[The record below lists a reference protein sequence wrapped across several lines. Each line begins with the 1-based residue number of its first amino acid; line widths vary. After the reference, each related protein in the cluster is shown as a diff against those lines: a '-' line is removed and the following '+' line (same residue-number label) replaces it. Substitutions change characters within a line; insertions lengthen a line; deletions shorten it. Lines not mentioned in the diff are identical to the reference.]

1 MKKFNILII
10 SPSFN
15 MKIGGTGGL
24 TIVSNV
30 MLQLFKN
37 DKIFK
42 LKQIS
47 TRGNIFLFSPFIYLL
62 SLLKIFFFVVF
73 DKIDLAHVHISQQ
86 GSSYRKIL
94 ICILLKFF
102 KIPYIL
108 HLHGSKFHHF
118 YNDSSILTKN
128 LIFKIFNESQA
139 NIVLGEFWKKFL
151 ENKVKVKKNVFILYN
166 TSIFKSKFKIKNSK
180 QLNILFLGRLSRRK
194 GTYDLI
200 KALNK
205 IKNYNNWY
213 AKLVGDGDINE
224 INNLISKLNL
234 RERIEVT
241 GWKNRQ
247 QINKYLLVSNIFIL
261 PSYDENLPLS
271 VIEAMACGIPVIT
284 TPVGALPE
292 IVKHNYNG
300 ILVKPGNIS
309 GISKNIKFLLKS
321 KKLRDKIGKNA
332 QIFFSK
338 KLNDKSFKKNL
349 IIIWRKKINEK

>member
-1 MKKFNILII
+1 M
-10 SPSFN
+10 
-15 MKIGGTGGL
+15 
-24 TIVSNV
+24 
-30 MLQLFKN
+30 
-37 DKIFK
+37 
-42 LKQIS
+42 
-47 TRGNIFLFSPFIYLL
+47 
-62 SLLKIFFFVVF
+62 
-73 DKIDLAHVHISQQ
+73 
-86 GSSYRKIL
+86 
-94 ICILLKFF
+94 
-102 KIPYIL
+102 
-108 HLHGSKFHHF
+108 
-118 YNDSSILTKN
+118 
-128 LIFKIFNESQA
+128 
-139 NIVLGEFWKKFL
+139 
-151 ENKVKVKKNVFILYN
+151 
-166 TSIFKSKFKIKNSK
+166 
-180 QLNILFLGRLSRRK
+180 
-194 GTYDLI
+194 
-200 KALNK
+200 
-205 IKNYNNWY
+205 
-213 AKLVGDGDINE
+213 
-224 INNLISKLNL
+224 ISKLNL

-349 IIIWRKKINEK
+349 IIILRKKINEK